1 MVLTVQIPKWV
12 NIYTIASVFPTL
24 SVFSCWGVYY
34 GAKHYTPGVIRTI
47 SETVVPFP
55 ENRIFPVTM
64 CIECVFLSVA
74 LWLRNSV
81 TEQSSKQQNKSV
93 SKRLFV
99 MKALIPFIVYGLS
112 ILSVLTLVDHF
123 LLHITGAM
131 IFFGLMIVY
140 ILLADSTSRT
150 LGWNISGLSS
160 TISYLIPSVFFG
172 HYFVFSYFRNK
183 NENLGISI
191 GSLMQYLMC
200 ILIFVKVFM
209 FQFDMPQYTIT
220 NSPQTAKND

>member
-150 LGWNISGLSS
+150 LGWNISGFSS

-209 FQFDMPQYTIT
+209 FQFDMPQYTISS
-220 NSPQTAKND
+220 SPQTAKND

>member
-12 NIYTIASVFPTL
+12 NIYTISSVFPTL

-81 TEQSSKQQNKSV
+81 TEQSSIQQNKSV
-93 SKRLFV
+93 SIRLFL
-99 MKALIPFIVYGLS
+99 MKLMIPFIVYGLS

-140 ILLADSTSRT
+140 IILADSTSKT
-150 LGWNISGLSS
+150 LGWKLGKVSAA
-160 TISYLIPSVFFG
+160 ISYLIPSVFFG
-172 HYFVFSYFRNK
+172 HYLVFAYFRNK
-183 NENLGISI
+183 NTNLGVSI

-220 NSPQTAKND
+220 SSPQQTKND

>member
-1 MVLTVQIPKWV
+1 
-12 NIYTIASVFPTL
+12 
-24 SVFSCWGVYY
+24 
-34 GAKHYTPGVIRTI
+34 
-47 SETVVPFP
+47 
-55 ENRIFPVTM
+55 
-64 CIECVFLSVA
+64 
-74 LWLRNSV
+74 
-81 TEQSSKQQNKSV
+81 
-93 SKRLFV
+93 

>member
-150 LGWNISGLSS
+150 LGWNISGFSS